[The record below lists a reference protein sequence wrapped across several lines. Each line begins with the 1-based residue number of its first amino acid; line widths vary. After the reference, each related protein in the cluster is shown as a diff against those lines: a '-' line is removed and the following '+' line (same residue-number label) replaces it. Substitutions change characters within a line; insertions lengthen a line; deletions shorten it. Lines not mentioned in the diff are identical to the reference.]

1 MFVFIRIVSNPKRF
15 IRGLLV
21 CLAFSIQPSA
31 SAQNWVWT
39 TEDVDT
45 SGRSTSLAADAD
57 GNIHLSYGG
66 DEGLKYAF
74 RPVGDK
80 SRWFT
85 MPLGGG
91 VVYTSLSLDKQ
102 GNPHICSTYLA
113 TGLRYARYN
122 TKKWEI
128 EDVAPQD
135 RAVQAACAVAISP
148 DGTPHVSWYSMPGF
162 DAHIRHAVLQ
172 DGVWMMRTLDFDVQT
187 GKWHTMI
194 LDPEGNPC
202 LSYDAFVKGLLK
214 LACWDGKKWNIRVVD
229 SRGAHGSDYSL
240 GMGSSLAFDSHGKA
254 HISYYSD
261 TEMRHAWQDGEHW
274 KVETVEKITPSGA
287 FLDYRSSIVLDKD
300 GFPHIS
306 YEDRG
311 IVKHAYSD
319 GNQWHVQVIAAAGT
333 PPSRFSS
340 MTIDTKHD
348 ILYLAYKD
356 ARDGSLRVAV
366 GRTVEQAQAAMSEKK
381 TDKN

>member
-1 MFVFIRIVSNPKRF
+1 
-15 IRGLLV
+15 
-21 CLAFSIQPSA
+21 
-31 SAQNWVWT
+31 
-39 TEDVDT
+39 
-45 SGRSTSLAADAD
+45 
-57 GNIHLSYGG
+57 
-66 DEGLKYAF
+66 
-74 RPVGDK
+74 
-80 SRWFT
+80 
-85 MPLGGG
+85 
-91 VVYTSLSLDKQ
+91 
-102 GNPHICSTYLA
+102 
-113 TGLRYARYN
+113 
-122 TKKWEI
+122 
-128 EDVAPQD
+128 
-135 RAVQAACAVAISP
+135 
-148 DGTPHVSWYSMPGF
+148 
-162 DAHIRHAVLQ
+162 
-172 DGVWMMRTLDFDVQT
+172 
-187 GKWHTMI
+187 
-194 LDPEGNPC
+194 
-202 LSYDAFVKGLLK
+202 
-214 LACWDGKKWNIRVVD
+214 
-229 SRGAHGSDYSL
+229 
-240 GMGSSLAFDSHGKA
+240 MGSSLAFDSHGKA